1 MNCGSVSSPIHN
13 LAFIIHTVNISE
25 LSIRR
30 PVLATVMTLV
40 ILLFGAIGYMTLGV
54 REYPSVDNPIIS
66 VSCSYPG
73 ANADVIESQITEV
86 LEQNIN
92 GIPGIRSLTSVSQQG
107 SSRITVEF
115 ELSVDLETAANDVR
129 DTVSRAQR
137 NLPRD
142 CDPPTV
148 SKADADAT
156 PILMV
161 AIQSDKR
168 SLLELSE
175 IADLTVKEQL
185 QTIPEVSSVMIWG
198 EKRYCMRLWLDPVK
212 MSGYAVTP
220 MDVKNALD
228 RENVELPSG
237 SIEGNATELSIRTMG
252 QMHTTEEFNNLVIKE
267 QSGRIIRF
275 SDIGRAELSPRDIKS
290 YMKMNGVPMVG
301 VVVIPQPGA
310 NHINIADAVHVRME
324 QMQKDLPDDVHYDYG
339 FDNTRFI
346 RASISEV
353 ESTVYEAFVL
363 VIIII
368 FLFLRD
374 WRVTLVPCM
383 VIPVSLIGAFFIMYL
398 CGFTINVLSMLA
410 IVLAVGLVVDDA
422 IVMTENIYI
431 RIERGMKPLEAGI
444 DGAKEIF
451 FAVISTTV
459 TLVAV
464 FFPIVFMEGTTG
476 RLFREFSFVVAGS
489 VIISSFAALTFT
501 PMLATKL
508 LVHREEKNWFYR
520 KTEPFFEGMNNGYAR
535 LLAAFLRR
543 RWIAIVL
550 MVVAMVSAIWMWM
563 AVPEEMA
570 PLEDRSSITIRTS
583 GPEGVTYE
591 YMRDYTEEI
600 NRLADS
606 LMPDAEFITSRVS
619 SGSGNV
625 QITLKDIADRD
636 YSQMEVAEKLARAVR
651 TKTDARAF
659 VQQQSTFG
667 GRRGSMPVQYV
678 LQATSI
684 EKLQEVLPEFLA
696 KVYDNP
702 TFQMADV
709 DLKFSKPEVRLSVNR
724 EKANMMGVSTRDIA
738 QTLQYGLSGQRMG
751 YLYMNGKQ
759 YEIVGEINRQQRNDP
774 NNLKSIYM
782 RSADGSMIQ
791 MENLVDLV
799 ESIAPPKLY
808 RYNRF
813 VSATISAGLA
823 DGKTIGDG
831 LDEMDKIAGETLDD
845 TFRTA
850 LAGDSKEFRES
861 SSSLIF
867 AFALAL
873 LLIYLILAAQF
884 ESFKDPFV
892 IMLTVPLAICGA
904 LIFML
909 VGEQTMNIF
918 SQIGIIMLIG
928 LVAKNGILIV
938 EFANQR
944 QRSGEDK
951 LTAIREASVQRLR
964 PILMTSASTVLGLLP
979 LMFATG
985 EGCNGR
991 IAMGTAVVGGMLVS
1005 TFLTMFIVPAIY
1017 AYLSTDL
1024 ERKRMKSD
1032 NA

>member
-1 MNCGSVSSPIHN
+1 MM
-13 LAFIIHTVNISE
+13 NISE

-30 PVLATVMTLV
+30 PVLATVFTLI
-40 ILLFGAIGYMTLGV
+40 ILIFGAIGYLYLGV
-54 REYPSVDNPIIS
+54 REFPSVDNPIIS

-73 ANADVIESQITEV
+73 ANADVIENQITEP

-107 SSRITVEF
+107 NCRITVEF

-129 DTVSRAQR
+129 DKVSRAQR
-137 NLPRD
+137 YLPRD

-148 SKADADAT
+148 SKADADAR

-185 QTIPEVSSVMIWG
+185 QTIPEVSSVQIWG
-198 EKRYCMRLWLDPVK
+198 EKRYCMRLWLDPIK
-212 MSGYAVTP
+212 MAGYGITP
-220 MDVKNALD
+220 MDVKQALD

-237 SIEGNATELSIRTMG
+237 SIEGNTVELSIRTMG
-252 QMHTTEEFNNLVIKE
+252 QMHSTEEFNDLIVKSTGN
-267 QSGRIIRF
+267 STIRL
-275 SDIGRAELSPRDIKS
+275 SDIGRAELSPRDLKS

-301 VVVIPQPGA
+301 VVVVPQPGA
-310 NHINIADAVHVRME
+310 NHINIADAVHERME
-324 QMQKDLPDDVHYDYG
+324 VMKKDLPEDVKYDYG

-353 ESTVYEAFVL
+353 KQTVYEAFAL

-374 WRVTLVPCM
+374 WRVTLVPCI
-383 VIPVSLIGAFFIMYL
+383 VIPVSLIGAFFIMYV
-398 CGFTINVLSMLA
+398 CGFSINVLSMLA

-444 DGAKEIF
+444 DGAREIF
-451 FAVISTTV
+451 FAVISTTI

-464 FFPIVFMEGTTG
+464 FVPIVFMEGNTG
-476 RLFREFSFVVAGS
+476 RLFREFSFVVAGA
-489 VIISSFAALTFT
+489 VVISSFAALTFT

-508 LVHREEKNWFYR
+508 LVKREQQSWFYR
-520 KTEPFFEGMNNGYAR
+520 KTEPFFDGLNR
-535 LLAAFLRR
+535 LYTRALSAFLRR
-543 RWIAIVL
+543 RWIAIAIMAVSL
-550 MVVAMVSAIWMWM
+550 VAGVWMWTS
-563 AVPEEMA
+563 VPAEMA
-570 PLEDRSSITIRTS
+570 PLEDRSSISIRTT

-591 YMRDYTEEI
+591 YMRDYTERI

-606 LMPDAEFITSRVS
+606 IVPDAQFITARVS
-619 SGSGNV
+619 ESSGNI
-625 QITLKDIADRD
+625 QITLKDLADRN
-636 YSQMEVAEKLARAVR
+636 YSQMQVAELLTRAVS
-651 TKTDARAF
+651 TQTDARAF
-659 VQQQSTFG
+659 VQQQSSFG
-667 GRRGSMPVQYV
+667 GRRGGMPVQYV
-678 LQATSI
+678 LQAPNL
-684 EKLQEVLPEFLA
+684 EKLQEVLPKFMA
-696 KVYDNP
+696 AVYESP
-702 TFQMADV
+702 TFRMADV

-724 EKANMMGVSTRDIA
+724 NKANLMGVSTRDVA

-751 YLYMNGKQ
+751 YLYLNGKQ

-774 NNLKSIYM
+774 NNLKAIYV
-782 RSADGSMIQ
+782 RSSDGKMIQ
-791 MENLVDLV
+791 MENLVDLA

-823 DGKTIGDG
+823 EGKTIGDG
-831 LDEMDKIAGETLDD
+831 LDEMDRIAKQTLDE

-850 LAGDSKEFRES
+850 LASDSKEFRES
-861 SSSLIF
+861 SSSLVF
-867 AFALAL
+867 AFGLAL

-904 LIFML
+904 LLFML
-909 VGEQTMNIF
+909 LGGQTMNIF

-944 QRSGEDK
+944 QAGGEDK
-951 LTAIREASVQRLR
+951 FTAIREASVQRLR

-979 LMFATG
+979 LVFAKA
-985 EGCNGR
+985 EGAAGR
-991 IAMGTAVVGGMLVS
+991 VAMGTAVVGGMLVS
-1005 TFLTMFIVPAIY
+1005 TFLTMFVVPAIY
-1017 AYLSTDL
+1017 TYVSTNMIH
-1024 ERKRMKSD
+1024 KKPKS
-1032 NA
+1032 